1 MTASL
6 DLGNNYDF
14 EEDSNGNL
22 VIKDSSGNAVLR
34 HNDGGKWDVPG
45 EFNSISTG
53 NYNSDQRI
61 LLFSVEFQSTP
72 KSTTGTPG
80 SFDIPDS
87 SEFSALNDFSEA
99 LNQSTT
105 LEAKL
110 IVQTGGTMETDAD
123 FRGTISTD
131 NDFFATPTVTLSNT
145 FSTGSSGFVEV
156 TDGGVSNLTTQWRGD
171 GTNTISITKATMQ
184 FYVTL

>member
-53 NYNSDQRI
+53 SATVAGYPTGASISQGD
-61 LLFSVEFQSTP
+61 SVSFY
-72 KSTTGTPG
+72 TG
-80 SFDIPDS
+80 
-87 SEFSALNDFSEA
+87 N
-99 LNQSTT
+99 
-105 LEAKL
+105 
-110 IVQTGGTMETDAD
+110 VV
-123 FRGTISTD
+123 
-131 NDFFATPTVTLSNT
+131 TV
-145 FSTGSSGFVEV
+145 
-156 TDGGVSNLTTQWRGD
+156 
-171 GTNTISITKATMQ
+171 
-184 FYVTL
+184 